1 MFSRHPEYK
10 LGPQQKREHLYAFWK
25 EHIGRPMVL
34 SGCSLGGAIA
44 IDFALAYPEV
54 SPVLRYLG
62 SSAGQVTWA
71 ASLS

>member
-1 MFSRHPEYK
+1 MFTRHPEYK

-34 SGCSLGGAIA
+34 TGTSLGGAIA

-54 SPVLRYLG
+54 GPAEGFMQQPCFVHRV
-62 SSAGQVTWA
+62 APMT
-71 ASLS
+71 